1 MNISLIFLIASSLV
15 SFLCGMAGFHIAGP
29 EESLST
35 KLYLTLQLF
44 TFESGNVDRPVPLF
58 LDIARWLAPATTL
71 GSLFAA
77 AHTYFHGVWGRLRLL
92 FARDHIIICGGG
104 SKGSLLAE
112 ELVEREGLLVVIEKD
127 PANVALGS
135 LRKKGAVVITGDAGF
150 PDVLR
155 EARIQEAKTLVCLAG
170 DDRTNLGIAMAAAGQ
185 IDAGRENNPL
195 QIHVHIADVAHRN
208 ILQRNRALDITNERH
223 HQIRTFNYFTN
234 RARVAFK
241 HLPLNWEP
249 AQGSADKAKLIVGT
263 VGPLE
268 RAILVQAAHIGHFPH
283 GERVSIHLVS
293 PTAEA
298 DKKNLVKDYPGFEIC
313 APIHATKLDIA
324 ADFTEAVVKI
334 TEHDGSDVLT
344 TVLMTDHEVES
355 AFVGALL
362 LGEKLRGEQRYR
374 IVLDAPE
381 HHGIKK
387 VLQTGHD
394 DRKRKLSTFIEL
406 LPGFSI
412 ACGHEAVFSESLD
425 TIAMKIH
432 DTWFKETQTKIA
444 DAEKSGNHAEA
455 KKHRE
460 KDTFKF
466 WSELSEEQ
474 KDVNRLAADHLEIK
488 ARSVDMDPNDPK
500 LLAKWNNLSD
510 DQLEMLSRVEHER
523 WAAPLWMAGWQK
535 GANDQGKTDYS
546 RRLHPNLVAYDALD
560 EGTKKYDRDQ
570 VRKTAEYLYQ

>member
-1 MNISLIFLIASSLV
+1 MNKSLIFLIISSLA
-15 SFLCGMAGFHIAGP
+15 SFICGLVGFHIAGP

-44 TFESGNVDRPVPLF
+44 TFESGNVDGPVPLS

-92 FARDHIIICGGG
+92 FARDHAIICGVG

-112 ELVEREGLLVVIEKD
+112 ELVGKEGLLVVIEKD
-127 PANVALGS
+127 PANAALPF

-185 IDAGRENNPL
+185 VDAGREDNPL

-234 RARVAFK
+234 RARLALK

-249 AQGSADKAKLIVGT
+249 ALGSADKAKLIVGA

-313 APIHATKLDIA
+313 APIHTTKLDTA
-324 ADFTEAVVKI
+324 ADFTEAVAKI
-334 TEHDGSDVLT
+334 VENDDDKVLNT
-344 TVLMTDHEVES
+344 ILMTDHEVES

-362 LGEKLRGEQRYR
+362 LGERLRGDQRYR

-394 DRKRKLSTFIEL
+394 DRKRKLSSFIEL
-406 LPGFSI
+406 LPGLSA

-444 DAEKSGNHAEA
+444 TAEKSGDFEKANEHR
-455 KKHRE
+455 KKA
-460 KDTFKF
+460 TFKP
-466 WSELSEEQ
+466 WSGLSEEQ
-474 KDVNRLAADHLEIK
+474 KDANRLAADHLEIK
-488 ARSVDMDPNDPK
+488 VRSVGLNPNDPK
-500 LLAKWNNLSD
+500 LVAEWENLSA

-535 GANDQGKTDYS
+535 GANAQGKTDYLL
-546 RRLHPNLVAYDALD
+546 RLHPNLVDYNALD

-570 VRKTAEYLYQ
+570 VCKTAEYLS

>member
-1 MNISLIFLIASSLV
+1 MNASLLLIVTTSLV
-15 SFLCGMAGFHIAGP
+15 SFLCGLAGFHISDPGSP
-29 EESLST
+29 LLT

-44 TFESGNVDRPVPLF
+44 TCQAGDIDGAVPIPLE
-58 LDIARWLAPATTL
+58 IARWLAPATTL

-77 AHTYFHGVWGRLRLL
+77 ARSYFHGVWGRLRLL
-92 FARDHIIICGGG
+92 FARDHTVICGGG

-112 ELVEREGLLVVIEKD
+112 ELVGREGLLVVIEKD
-127 PANVALGS
+127 SANATLAS

-150 PDVLR
+150 PGVLR
-155 EARIQEAKTLVCLAG
+155 EARIHEAKTLVCLAG

-185 IDAGRENNPL
+185 VDVGRADNPL

-208 ILQRNRALDITNERH
+208 ILQRHRALDILDEKH

-234 RARVAFK
+234 RARVALK
-241 HLPLNWEP
+241 KLPLNWEP
-249 AQGSADKAKLIVGT
+249 AQGKAKKAKLIAGT

-268 RAILVQAAHIGHFPH
+268 RAILVQAAHIGHFPDS
-283 GERVSIHLVS
+283 ERVSVYLLS

-313 APIHATKLDIA
+313 APIHAVKLDSA
-324 ADFTEAVVKI
+324 TDFTEALAKI
-334 TEHDGSDVLT
+334 TERDGSDVLT

-374 IVLDAPE
+374 IVLDAPD

-394 DRKRKLSTFIEL
+394 DRKRKLSFFIEL
-406 LPGFSI
+406 LPGFST

-432 DTWFKETQTKIA
+432 DTWFKETQAKIVT
-444 DAEKSGNHAEA
+444 AEKSGDHAEV

-460 KDTFKF
+460 KATFKS

-474 KDVNRLAADHLEIK
+474 KDANRLAADHLETK
-488 ARSVDMDPNDPK
+488 VRSVDLDPNDPSLVTAWK
-500 LLAKWNNLSD
+500 RLPD
-510 DQLEMLSRVEHER
+510 DQLEMLSRMEHER
-523 WAAPLWMAGWQK
+523 WSAPYWMAGWK
-535 GANDQGKTDYS
+535 EGARDDS

-560 EGTKKYDRDQ
+560 DGTKKYDRNQ
-570 VRKTAEYLYQ
+570 VLKTAEYLS

>member
-1 MNISLIFLIASSLV
+1 MNASLLLIVTTSLV
-15 SFLCGMAGFHIAGP
+15 SFICGLAGFHISDPGSP
-29 EESLST
+29 LLT

-44 TFESGNVDRPVPLF
+44 TFQAGDIDGAVPIPLE
-58 LDIARWLAPATTL
+58 IARWLAPATTL

-77 AHTYFHGVWGRLRLL
+77 ARSYFHGVWGRVRLL
-92 FARDHIIICGGG
+92 FARDHTVICGGG

-112 ELVEREGLLVVIEKD
+112 ELVGREGLLVVVEKD
-127 PANVALGS
+127 SANATLAS

-155 EARIQEAKTLVCLAG
+155 EARIHEAKTLVCLAG

-185 IDAGRENNPL
+185 VDAGRENNPL

-208 ILQRNRALDITNERH
+208 ILQRNRALDITDEKH

-234 RARVAFK
+234 RARVALK
-241 HLPLNWEP
+241 KLPLNWEP
-249 AQGSADKAKLIVGT
+249 AQGNAKKAKLIAGT

-268 RAILVQAAHIGHFPH
+268 RAILVQAAHIGHFPD

-313 APIHATKLDIA
+313 APIHAVKLDLA
-324 ADFTEAVVKI
+324 TDFTEAVAKI

-374 IVLDAPE
+374 IVLDAPD

-394 DRKRKLSTFIEL
+394 DRKRKLSSFIEL
-406 LPGFSI
+406 LPGFST

-432 DTWFKETQTKIA
+432 DTWFKETQAKIA
-444 DAEKSGNHAEA
+444 TAEKSGDHAEV

-460 KDTFKF
+460 KATFKS

-474 KDVNRLAADHLEIK
+474 KDANRLAADHLETK
-488 ARSVDMDPNDPK
+488 MRSVDLDPK
-500 LLAKWNNLSD
+500 DLNLVSEWKKLTD
-510 DQLEMLSRVEHER
+510 DQLEMLSRMEHER
-523 WAAPLWMAGWQK
+523 WSAPYWMAGWK
-535 GANDQGKTDYS
+535 EGARDDS

-560 EGTKKYDRDQ
+560 DGTKKYDRDQ
-570 VRKTAEYLYQ
+570 VLKTAEYLS